1 MYAEMHDTPT
11 HAKPRVSTRERAHA
25 YLRERALPRAL
36 GRVWPSAGGCKTA
49 SRKKFLSSRR
59 IARVRCAR
67 ASTEPREFAIV
78 LIIIVSG
85 QTVNRFAYVMNNPLS
100 YTDPSGYFSL
110 KKLFRAV
117 VAIAVAWVTAG
128 AVQPYMILNG
138 YSVIAAK
145 ITAGVVGGFAGGLI
159 ASGGDLK
166 AALQGAFTG
175 GIFGGIGGFAQAGG
189 WSEAARIGAHA
200 VGGCITSVASGG
212 GCGSGALS
220 AAFGK
225 FATIVGP
232 GWVQNPEGFGQV
244 AGGATYAAISGG
256 IGSVLAGSKFENG
269 AVTAAFGYLFN
280 QLATQGNAKPN
291 LAPNL
296 ERTSYVV
303 AEGGQFSMYAGD
315 GKLID
320 RVSFTSGRDGVTDPE
335 IKDRGPIPPGTYI
348 MNPKNVTPNG
358 PNTLLSGDWGVMRV
372 SLIPTA
378 DTNTF
383 GRSGFYIH
391 GGFSPGSAGC
401 IDLGTPTDLRVLS
414 QFKNLRGPIPI
425 VVR

>member
-1 MYAEMHDTPT
+1 
-11 HAKPRVSTRERAHA
+11 
-25 YLRERALPRAL
+25 
-36 GRVWPSAGGCKTA
+36 
-49 SRKKFLSSRR
+49 
-59 IARVRCAR
+59 
-67 ASTEPREFAIV
+67 
-78 LIIIVSG
+78 
-85 QTVNRFAYVMNNPLS
+85 MNNPLS

-117 VAIAVAWVTAG
+117 FAIAVAWVTAG
-128 AVQPYMILNG
+128 AIQPYMILNG
-138 YSVIAAK
+138 YSVVAAK
-145 ITAGVVGGFAGGLI
+145 ITAAAVGGFAGGLI

-175 GIFGGIGGFAQAGG
+175 GVFGGIGALTGG
-189 WSEAARIGAHA
+189 LSDIARIGAHA
-200 VGGCITSVASGG
+200 AGGCITSVASGG

-348 MNPKNVTPNG
+348 MDPKNVTPNG